1 MRLNIEARSFS
12 RLAKRA
18 LLQITKLGKGR
29 AQRISENTK
38 KIINYTESVA
48 NSAQH
53 AMKVEKKRACKT
65 ANRKIEMIK
74 NEIKE
79 DLEKAHKVVNQARL
93 LIEQKPCLE
102 LNSVKQVSI
111 PTKGKKRHIDSD
123 KPFFSMD

>member
-1 MRLNIEARSFS
+1 MRLNVEARSFS

-29 AQRISENTK
+29 AQRISENIK
-38 KIINYTESVA
+38 KLINYTESVA

-53 AMKVEKKRACKT
+53 AMIVEKKRACKT

-93 LIEQKPCLE
+93 LIEQKPCQDKIL
-102 LNSVKQVSI
+102 SI
-111 PTKGKKRHIDSD
+111 HEPHVVVIAKGK
-123 KPFFSMD
+123 